1 MKRLPLLVL
10 ALSALAIAGGSGAF
24 STISADRPV
33 SVGVADDENAYLGIE
48 EASAGPATVGD
59 AVELLTLTNQFSQTI
74 DVEVTST
81 DDRLGIVAADETVTL
96 DPDAKTTVHGD
107 CESPIDGKEITL
119 SITASGNDI
128 EMAKDYDIQVQCE
141 SADGTETTTT
151 ETTGTGTGTGTP

>member
-81 DDRLGIVAADETVTL
+81 DDRLGIVAADEPVTL
-96 DPDAKTTVHGD
+96 DPDDQTTVDGI
-107 CESPIDGKEITL
+107 CEDTIDGAITL

-128 EMAKDYDIQVQCE
+128 EMAKDHDVSVQCE

-151 ETTGTGTGTGTP
+151 ETTGTTTR